1 MAAVWVPET
10 GPSFHFFYEGGRM
23 KSLLLGAAFCVT
35 VCLSTT
41 LVRAQ
46 TVFSYEPG
54 EPGLPYTGNPGIYVT
69 STSTTTGVTNGA
81 QSLQTSVAAA
91 AIFGGPGS
99 AAFTDAVRAAEI
111 NAAPAVAIDMTVPN
125 KSFGFGNIDLQFF
138 QTGMRGG
145 AGNDEARFSP
155 TFATSSGQ
163 TITLQIPLTTTQ
175 FGTPHILLDPLL
187 PWSYQIDL
195 SFNSADPGPFVFQ
208 FDNLRLVPEPTSL
221 SLLAIGGMALSARRR
236 RA

>member
-1 MAAVWVPET
+1 
-10 GPSFHFFYEGGRM
+10 M
-23 KSLLLGAAFCVT
+23 KALLLGAVFCAA

-54 EPGLPYTGNPGIYVT
+54 EPGMPYAGNPGIYIA
-69 STSTTTGVTNGA
+69 STSTTTGVTNGT
-81 QSLQTSVAAA
+81 QSLQVSVAAA

-99 AAFTDAVRAAEI
+99 AALTDAVRATEI
-111 NAAPAVAIDMTVPN
+111 DAAPAVAIDMTVPN

-145 AGNDEARFSP
+145 AGSDEARFSP
-155 TFATSSGQ
+155 TFATSPGQ

-175 FGTPHILLDPLL
+175 FGTPHILIDPAL

-195 SFNSADPGPFVFQ
+195 SFNSADAGPFVFQ
-208 FDNLRLVPEPTSL
+208 FDNLLQATEC
-221 SLLAIGGMALSARRR
+221 GEM
-236 RA
+236 